1 MPTFDDNPQPQW
13 RSWQPENLLNETPDS
28 PLPTLDSGQSD
39 EQLKA
44 ELARLR
50 QQAEKQGH
58 AQGLS
63 RGQEEGRQQGYEA
76 GVREGR
82 EAGLAQGIAQ
92 AKQDQ
97 QALLSQ
103 AQGWVNNFQQTLENL
118 DCLIPGRLVQ
128 LALAAVQQLYG
139 SVSMVDNSALVKQI
153 RTLMKQDALL
163 HGTIQLHVHP
173 DERAQVA
180 AALGETLASVGWEL
194 HTDPML
200 APGGCR
206 LVSPDV
212 EFDASLETRWQ
223 TLCQLAREELS
234 Q

>member
-1 MPTFDDNPQPQW
+1 MPTFDDNAQPQW
-13 RSWQPENLLNETPDS
+13 RSWQPENLLNEAPES
-28 PLPTLDSGQSD
+28 PLPKLDNAQSD

-76 GVREGR
+76 GLREGR
-82 EAGLAQGIAQ
+82 EAGLAQGLAQ
-92 AKQDQ
+92 AKQEQ
-97 QALLSQ
+97 QALLGQ

-118 DCLIPGRLVQ
+118 DSLIPGRLVQ
-128 LALAAVQQLYG
+128 LALTAVQQLYG
-139 SVSMVDNSALVKQI
+139 SVSMVDNAALVKQI

-163 HGTIQLHVHP
+163 HGTIQLYVHP

-180 AALGETLASVGWEL
+180 TALGDTLASAGWEL
-194 HTDPML
+194 HTDSQL